1 MNANYKPLFPRLGA
15 AITRLPTG
23 TLTILTILAILW
35 LTLAPDPLPS
45 TGMKLFPGADKA
57 VHACM
62 FGGLFFMVYLDR
74 DGTYRKRRIRWNPAQ
89 RMRFTIFA
97 AMGCALFGGAIELA
111 QDAMRMGRSAD
122 WLDFVADGAGVAL
135 AAVLTPW
142 IVRRL
147 FTGGN

>member
-1 MNANYKPLFPRLGA
+1 MNANNKPLFPRLAA
-15 AITRLPTG
+15 AITRLPAG

-45 TGMKLFPGADKA
+45 TGMKLFPGADKV

-74 DGTYRKRRIRWNPAQ
+74 DGTYRKRRTPWNPAQ

-135 AAVLTPW
+135 ATVLTPW

>member
-15 AITRLPTG
+15 AITRLPAG

-45 TGMKLFPGADKA
+45 TGMKLFPGADKV

-89 RMRFTIFA
+89 RMQFTIFA

-111 QDAMRMGRSAD
+111 QDAD